1 MTREEAIKWLELI
14 YSEKTIGVCE
24 ECWFHVRWNRFE
36 DLQCG
41 LNDGKIIAMNTY
53 EYEGQTVIPDWCPL
67 REAVDMAIKALD
79 AQPEWISC
87 SDGLPDINQIV
98 VVANKDKKTWD
109 FGQFRGVDF
118 IDQNGRYNWHWKK
131 NTCRIVDY
139 WMPKENAIRMPW
151 KE

>member
-1 MTREEAIKWLELI
+1 MTREEAISYFKGITDRVDDEYDEL
-14 YSEKTIGVCE
+14 
-24 ECWFHVRWNRFE
+24 
-36 DLQCG
+36 
-41 LNDGKIIAMNTY
+41 
-53 EYEGQTVIPDWCPL
+53 
-67 REAVDMAIKALD
+67 VDASFRAIKVLD

-87 SDGLPDINQIV
+87 SDGLPDMNQIV
-98 VVANKDKKTWD
+98 VVVNKDKKTWD

-151 KE
+151 NE